1 MEDMHTEKVTRRA
14 THMNYR
20 SSLREKEAAD
30 RTLFNQARASTA
42 SGITNQRNN
51 WQEMNR
57 MRH

>member
-30 RTLFNQARASTA
+30 RTLFN
-42 SGITNQRNN
+42 
-51 WQEMNR
+51 
-57 MRH
+57 